1 MDPNKAYNRSEAET
15 RISRLAKPQRVYL
28 YMPLVILAILALHP
42 IFKSHIPFMESL
54 KNLLNPVAVCV
65 IAALIVP
72 GIKLDKESRRLYQAL
87 CVPTDAMNIK
97 YITSLIGTRHRTLQI
112 IRGISII
119 ALLIT
124 FFILYTYG
132 RNISGIPYACLLGS
146 TMNFLGDKKYI
157 TEKLQDDIDAENTGN
172 LTK

>member
-28 YMPLVILAILALHP
+28 FMPLVILAILALHP
-42 IFKSHIPFMESL
+42 IFESHIPVMESV
-54 KNLLNPVAVCV
+54 KNLLNPVAVCT

-72 GIKLDKESRRLYQAL
+72 GVKLDKESRQLYQAL

-97 YITSLIGTRHRTLQI
+97 YITSLINTRHRTLQI

-119 ALLIT
+119 ASLVT
-124 FFILYTYG
+124 FFIIYN
-132 RNISGIPYACLLGS
+132 RNGSGVIYACLLGS

-157 TEKLQDDIDAENTGN
+157 TEKLQDDIAAENIGN